1 MSGLLSLLK
10 RGGIAVVICIIA
22 GAYPLWMFFSHDIPS
37 RFNIDTTRTVW
48 ADARIGAA
56 VQIIEDQ
63 TRTRGWVTAKPD
75 WHAQSKLTAMPA
87 FQEGVADALSRF
99 VTLRAELATSGAPP
113 DEGLTLASSL
123 LNQSSSPD
131 GLDKLSAVLQALRRF
146 DGMKARSVFADMEE
160 TELLAAET
168 ALYQQI
174 LADAHD
180 DLRRIAEAGKRS
192 PIHFERTALYYR
204 IKGRIY
210 VIGVMLGAI
219 DPDDVVQPGFRN
231 ALEDAQHLL
240 ERAYR
245 PSPVIVSNPVP
256 GGFSLSGSDIVELAY
271 LIDEVEEALSTLS
284 GILDENLAVPEPESL
299 TES

>member
-1 MSGLLSLLK
+1 MAGLLRLLK
-10 RGGIAVVICIIA
+10 RGGIVVAVCLLA
-22 GAYPLWMFFSHDIPS
+22 GSYPLWMFFSHDIPS

-48 ADARIGAA
+48 ADSRIGAA
-56 VQIIEDQ
+56 IEIIEDQ
-63 TRTRGWVTAKPD
+63 TQKRGWVAAKPD
-75 WHAQSKLTAMPA
+75 WHAQSQLTAMPA

-99 VTLRAELATSGAPP
+99 VTLRAELAASGDTP
-113 DEGLTLASSL
+113 DESLTIASSL
-123 LNQSSSPD
+123 LKQSSMPD

-160 TELLAAET
+160 TELLAAEI

-174 LADAHD
+174 LAEAHD

-192 PIHFERTALYYR
+192 PIHFERTSLYYR
-204 IKGRIY
+204 IKGRVY

-231 ALEDAQHLL
+231 ALEDTQHLL

-256 GGFSLSGSDIVELAY
+256 GGFSFTGSDIVELGY

-284 GILDENLAVPEPESL
+284 GILDENLAVPEPESP